1 METITVI
8 LCVFSEKKI
17 MIPVS
22 NYRLF
27 KVKIKNKKKHF
38 YFLVAILARGKR
50 KRFIELWMPPR
61 YFVLVV
67 YKTSR

>member
-1 METITVI
+1 M
-8 LCVFSEKKI
+8 F
-17 MIPVS
+17 PVS

-27 KVKIKNKKKHF
+27 KVKIKNKKPF
-38 YFLVAILARGKR
+38 SSRDILARGKR